1 MSKTTP
7 PQLYWT
13 EVASLAHHLAA
24 GDELITLGYLAGAS
38 KALFLAGLAQILQ
51 RPLVVITPV
60 SSEAEALARDF
71 RFFTVAG
78 EDAPRVILFPDDEH
92 SPYEPASE
100 TSDFTSQRLLAL
112 RSMLQPGPQII
123 VTTPQAIVPYV
134 LPRSLLQH
142 SGLDLKPGITLER
155 QDLIERLLRCG
166 YHQADLV
173 EEWGDFGVRGGII
186 DLFPPHL
193 PRPIRLEFLG
203 DDVESLREFD
213 LATQR
218 SLRAID
224 QVTVVPLREF
234 IMDLPPWDEIERRGS
249 GANLDLARLREIVEC
264 LERFIFPPG
273 VERLL
278 PLFCDTL
285 EPFFDYLPPDAVL
298 VLDEPA
304 IIDAKLEEYATAIE
318 EGYKQALLRKDI
330 VVPPATRYLTTPLIE
345 ECLQVCQRVVLQSLS
360 ENVPERER
368 ADTLTGHALGS
379 YQGRWDTLVQLI
391 SSRLQED
398 YTVVITAASLT
409 QAHHIQDLLREAELA
424 AQVLPTPP
432 MLISNH
438 PVLSPHPSPPPLTK
452 LAAREDRPAPLRLL
466 ICVGTLSSGFV
477 LPSARLMCV
486 DASEIWG
493 RRRPRE
499 NRRHPSARARLFN
512 YRDLNPGDHIV
523 HLDYGIG
530 IYRGTTILKVGGDE
544 SEFLSL
550 EFADQDK
557 VYVPIDSLHLV
568 QKYLG
573 AGDGGAPPPLS
584 KLGSGAWKR
593 TKRRV
598 KAAIREI
605 AQELLRLYAA
615 REVRPGFAFS
625 PDTDWHHAFAEAF
638 EFEETDDQLR
648 AIEDVKADM
657 EKPHPMDRL
666 VCGDVGYGKTEVAL
680 RAAFKAVMDGKQ
692 VALLVPT
699 TILALQHWHTFC
711 KRFAPYPIAVE
722 MLSRFRPAAEQ
733 KKVVESLRTGKVDIV
748 IATHRLLQKD
758 VEFKNL
764 GLLIIDEEHRFGVAH
779 KERLKQRYTQV
790 DVLTLT
796 ATPIPRTLHLSMV
809 GVRDMSVI
817 ETPPANRL
825 AVRTYVLK
833 FGDAVIQEAITRE
846 LERGGQ
852 AFFVHNRVESI
863 GAMYRYLHRLV
874 PQARIAVAHGQLPEQ
889 QLERVM
895 IRFISREVDVLLCTT
910 IIESGLDIPS
920 ANTIIVNRA
929 DRFGLAQLYQLRGRV
944 GRDQIQAYAYL
955 MIPGERTLA
964 GLPWERLKAMLEF
977 ADLGSG
983 LRLAM
988 RDLEIRGAGNI
999 LGVQQSG
1006 HIGAVGFD
1014 LYCKLMEE
1022 TIRELKGEQV
1032 EEEKELQVVLK
1043 IGGFLPKDYIPQTAQ
1058 RLDLYQRL
1066 YAVDDDET
1074 LAELRAELIDRFGAL
1089 PEAVEKLLRLV
1100 ELRALARQ
1108 LGLLKVERRQQTVS
1122 LVFDPATPVPPDKVV
1137 ALLHQHRRTLRFIP
1151 ENTLEVSLTQDSWT
1165 AVCDTVKKVLQQLL

>member
-1 MSKTTP
+1 MPTIPSSHP
-7 PQLYWT
+7 YWT
-13 EVASLAHHLAA
+13 RIASLANQLAS
-24 GDELITLGYLAGAS
+24 GDDAITLGYLASAS
-38 KALFLAGLAQILQ
+38 KALFVASLAQMLQ
-51 RPLVVITPV
+51 RPLVVLTPAWA
-60 SSEAEALARDF
+60 EAESLAHDL
-71 RFFTVAG
+71 RFFTATC
-78 EDAPRVILFPDDEH
+78 EYAPRIVPFPGEEH
-92 SPYEPASE
+92 APYEPASE
-100 TSDFTSQRLLAL
+100 TSDVTSQRLIAL

-134 LPRSLLQH
+134 LPRSLLQR
-142 SGLDLKPGITLER
+142 SGLDLTPGMTLER
-155 QDLIERLLRCG
+155 QEIVERLLRCA
-166 YHQADLV
+166 YHQVDLV
-173 EEWGDFGVRGGII
+173 EEWGDFGVRGGIV

-203 DDVESLREFD
+203 DEIESLREFD

-218 SLRAID
+218 SLRAVD
-224 QVTVVPLREF
+224 HATVVPLREF
-234 IMDLPPWDEIERRGS
+234 IMELPSWDEIERRAS
-249 GANLDLARLREIVEC
+249 AAHLDLARLREIVDC
-264 LERFIFPPG
+264 LERFVFPPG

-285 EPFFDYLPPDAVL
+285 EPFFNYLPPDAIL

-304 IIDAKLEEYATAIE
+304 VIDAKLEEFATAIE
-318 EGYKQALLRKDI
+318 AGYQQALLRKD
-330 VVPPATRYLTTPLIE
+330 VVAPPAARYLTPSFIA
-345 ECLQVCQRVVLQSLS
+345 ECFQVCQRVILQTLAGDL
-360 ENVPERER
+360 PESQET
-368 ADTLTGHALGS
+368 DILTGHLLGS
-379 YQGRWDTLVQLI
+379 YQGRWETLVQLI
-391 SSRLQED
+391 AARLQED
-398 YTVVITAASLT
+398 YTVLITAASMT
-409 QAHHIQDLLREAELA
+409 QARHIQDLLRETELVAEI
-424 AQVLPTPP
+424 LPAPP
-432 MLISNH
+432 ALLIGVH
-438 PVLSPHPSPPPLTK
+438 PVPHASTSPKPPNQPASLRDILTSSH
-452 LAAREDRPAPLRLL
+452 LL
-466 ICVGTLSSGFV
+466 ICIGTLSCGFV
-477 LPSARLMCV
+477 LPSAHLMCV
-486 DASEIWG
+486 ESSEIWG
-493 RRRPRE
+493 IRRPHDSRRR
-499 NRRHPSARARLFN
+499 PSARARLFN
-512 YRDLNPGDHIV
+512 YRDLNLGDHIV

-530 IYRGTTILKVGGDE
+530 IYRGTTILKVGADE

-550 EFADQDK
+550 EFADHDK
-557 VYVPIDSLHLV
+557 VYVPIDALHLV

-573 AGDGGAPPPLS
+573 AGGEPPALS

-598 KAAIREI
+598 KAAIKEI

-615 REVRPGFAFS
+615 REVKPGFAFS
-625 PDTDWHHAFAEAF
+625 PDTHWHQGFIEAF

-648 AIEDVKADM
+648 AIEDVKVDM

-699 TILALQHWHTFC
+699 TILALQHWNTFSR
-711 KRFAPYPIAVE
+711 RFAAYPITVE
-722 MLSRFRPAAEQ
+722 MLSRFRPTIEQ
-733 KKVVESLRTGKVDIV
+733 KQVVEGLRMGNVDIV

-790 DVLTLT
+790 DVVTLT

-833 FGDAVIQEAITRE
+833 FGDTVIQEAIARE

-852 AFFVHNRVESI
+852 VFFVHNRVESI

-895 IRFISREVDVLLCTT
+895 VRFINREVDVLLCTT

-920 ANTIIVNRA
+920 ANTIILNRA

-944 GRDQIQAYAYL
+944 GRDQTQAYAYL
-955 MIPGERTLA
+955 LIPGERTLA

-1022 TIRELKGEQV
+1022 AIRELKGEQI

-1043 IGGFLPKDYIPQTAQ
+1043 IGGFLPKDYIPQTSQ
-1058 RLDLYQRL
+1058 RLDFYQRL
-1066 YAVDDDET
+1066 YAVDNEET
-1074 LAELRAELIDRFGAL
+1074 LTELRAELIDRFGAL

-1108 LGLLKVERRQQTVS
+1108 LGVLKIERRQQMVV
-1122 LVFDPATPVPPDKVV
+1122 LVFDPATTVPPDKVV
-1137 ALLHQHRRTLRFIP
+1137 ALLHQHRRTVRFIP
-1151 ENTLEVSLTQDSWT
+1151 EHTLELALTQDAWA
-1165 AVCDTVKKVLQQLL
+1165 AVCDAVKKVLQQLL